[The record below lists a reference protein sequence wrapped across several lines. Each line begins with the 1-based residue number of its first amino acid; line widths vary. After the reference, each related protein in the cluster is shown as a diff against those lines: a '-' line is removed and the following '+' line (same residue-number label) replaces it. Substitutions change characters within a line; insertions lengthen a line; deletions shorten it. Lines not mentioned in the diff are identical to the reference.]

1 VAASSTDNNSGRVEQ
16 PLRVQPR
23 LSPQAVRFVARH
35 PELLD
40 GLIAV
45 ALEAAAAQDAQ
56 GSREREAREVSPQD
70 SPALEVNELSAAP
83 TIPEALRRFVKT
95 AASSEQSLLN
105 VSDAAKQL
113 EISRPTVYSWIADKR
128 LLGWQATHRGPVIPA
143 EQILGPRRVVAG
155 LPQVLEVIPDP
166 AVAWDFLRQEST
178 FLDPPQRPM
187 DALKAGRIAEVV
199 AAARSHGTAFT

>member
-1 VAASSTDNNSGRVEQ
+1 MTLSSTDKSARVAQ

-40 GLIAV
+40 SLIAV

-56 GSREREAREVSPQD
+56 RSSEREAKEVSSQD
-70 SPALEVNELSAAP
+70 TLGISELSAAP
-83 TIPEALRRFVKT
+83 VLPEALRRFVKT
-95 AASSEQSLLN
+95 AASSGQHLLN
-105 VSDAAKQL
+105 VSDAATWL
-113 EISRPTVYSWIADKR
+113 EISRPTVYAWIADKR

-155 LPQVLEVIPDP
+155 LPQLLEVIPDP

-178 FLDPPQRPM
+178 FLDPPQRPI
-187 DALKAGRIAEVV
+187 DALKAGRIVEVA
-199 AAARSHGTAFT
+199 AAARSYGTAFT

>member
-1 VAASSTDNNSGRVEQ
+1 MTASSTDNSHRVEQ

-35 PELLD
+35 PEQLD
-40 GLIAV
+40 SLVAV

-56 GSREREAREVSPQD
+56 RSRERDAREVSPQD
-70 SPALEVNELSAAP
+70 TLENTSELSAAP
-83 TIPEALRRFVKT
+83 ALPEALRRFVKPP
-95 AASSEQSLLN
+95 ASSDQSLLN
-105 VSDAAKQL
+105 VSEAAKQL
-113 EISRPTVYSWIADKR
+113 EISRPTIYAWIADKR

-143 EQILGPRRVVAG
+143 EQILGPRRLVAG

-166 AVAWDFLRQEST
+166 AVAWDFLRQESV
-178 FLDPPQRPM
+178 FLDPPQRPI
-187 DALKAGRIAEVV
+187 DALKAGRIAEVA

>member
-1 VAASSTDNNSGRVEQ
+1 MTASSTDKSIRVEQ

-40 GLIAV
+40 SLIAV

-56 GSREREAREVSPQD
+56 RSREREARAVAPQD
-70 SPALEVNELSAAP
+70 SLGIDELPAAP
-83 TIPEALRRFVKT
+83 VLPEALRRFVKG
-95 AASSEQSLLN
+95 AASNDQSLLN
-105 VSDAAKQL
+105 ISDAAKQL
-113 EISRPTVYSWIADKR
+113 QISRPTVYAWIADKR
-128 LLGWQATHRGPVIPA
+128 LLGWQATHRGPVVPA
-143 EQILGPRRVVAG
+143 EQILGPHRVVAG
-155 LPQVLEVIPDP
+155 LPQLLEVIPDP
-166 AVAWDFLRQEST
+166 AMAWDFLRQQSA

-199 AAARSHGTAFT
+199 AAAHSHGTAFT